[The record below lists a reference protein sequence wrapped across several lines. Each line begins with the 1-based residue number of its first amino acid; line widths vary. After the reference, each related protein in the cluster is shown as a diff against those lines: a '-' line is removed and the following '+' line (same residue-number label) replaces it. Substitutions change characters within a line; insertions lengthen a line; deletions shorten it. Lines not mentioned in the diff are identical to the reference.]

1 MRFSPRSDLGSRKQF
16 FHWAHIDRDSL
27 SSPAGPS
34 PLSINKL
41 LTPPLPRLR
50 GSSPPSAP
58 KMADTVHL
66 ASQGMDGPGLIPPRG
81 AVIRGAAQ
89 LEWTQGLPRL
99 PSHPCELAGLCP
111 LPSSAINPVTCRTSA
126 PGPSL
131 STVAK
136 DGWGSGWEA

>member
-1 MRFSPRSDLGSRKQF
+1 
-16 FHWAHIDRDSL
+16 
-27 SSPAGPS
+27 
-34 PLSINKL
+34 
-41 LTPPLPRLR
+41 
-50 GSSPPSAP
+50 
-58 KMADTVHL
+58 MADTVHL
-66 ASQGMDGPGLIPPRG
+66 ASPGMDGPGLIPPPG

-89 LEWTQGLPRL
+89 LEWAQGLPQL

-136 DGWGSGWEA
+136 DGWGAAGKHKRRPLNEICGGRAGLYQAAAGPGWR